1 MSRIP
6 AERKEAILKKLLPP
20 YSMSV
25 SELSKEEGIST
36 ATLYHWRQQLRRSG
50 AAVPNSNTS
59 SEQWSAQTKLAI
71 VAETYSMTESELSQ
85 YCREKG
91 LFPEQI
97 QSWRSECM
105 QGFMSSKE
113 REAEVKKQAKADK
126 LEIKELKKE
135 LRHKEKALA
144 ETAALLV
151 LPKKAQSLLRGRAR
165 GRLTS
170 TDERRHLI
178 ALIHDAKQSGCRLER
193 ACHEVQIDLRTYRR
207 WYRQGEVQTDKRPT
221 CARPEPANKLSQQ
234 ERDAIIEV
242 CNRPEFASLP
252 PTQIVPT
259 LLDCGEYIAS
269 ESSYYRVLSAQGQ
282 LHNRGRQ
289 RSRKTHAK
297 PTSYTATGSN
307 QVYTWDITY
316 LPSTTRGQHY
326 YLYVIED
333 IYSRKIVGYEVYEC
347 ECGELASQL
356 LQRTL
361 MREQCFNQPLVL
373 HSDNGAPMK
382 SLTFKAKMDELGIT
396 SSYSRPRVS
405 DDNPYVESLFRTVK
419 YMPNW
424 PSKGFENLDVSRSW
438 VETFVRWYNTEHK
451 HSKLNY
457 VTPSQRHNGKDK
469 EILKRRAEVLLAAK
483 QRKPERWPG
492 DIRNC
497 EPVGEVHLNPEREA
511 A

>member
-1 MSRIP
+1 M
-6 AERKEAILKKLLPP
+6 
-20 YSMSV
+20 
-25 SELSKEEGIST
+25 
-36 ATLYHWRQQLRRSG
+36 
-50 AAVPNSNTS
+50 
-59 SEQWSAQTKLAI
+59 
-71 VAETYSMTESELSQ
+71 
-85 YCREKG
+85 
-91 LFPEQI
+91 
-97 QSWRSECM
+97 
-105 QGFMSSKE
+105 
-113 REAEVKKQAKADK
+113 
-126 LEIKELKKE
+126 
-135 LRHKEKALA
+135 
-144 ETAALLV
+144 
-151 LPKKAQSLLRGRAR
+151 
-165 GRLTS
+165 
-170 TDERRHLI
+170 
-178 ALIHDAKQSGCRLER
+178 
-193 ACHEVQIDLRTYRR
+193 RTYRR
-207 WYRQGEVQTDKRPT
+207 WYRQGEVQADKRPT
-221 CARPEPANKLSQQ
+221 CVRPEPANKLSQQ

-252 PTQIVPT
+252 PTQIVPI
-259 LLDCGEYIAS
+259 LLDKGEYIAS
-269 ESSYYRVLSAQGQ
+269 ESSYYRVLGAQGQ
-282 LHNRGRQ
+282 LNNRGRQ
-289 RSRKTHAK
+289 RSRQKRAK

-316 LPSTTRGQHY
+316 LPSKVRGQHY

-333 IYSRKIVGYEVYEC
+333 IYSRKVVGYEVYER

-356 LQRTL
+356 LQRRL

-424 PSKGFENLDVSRSW
+424 PTKGFETLNRSRCW
-438 VETFVRWYNTEHK
+438 VEAFVHWYNTEHK

-457 VTPSQRHNGKDK
+457 VTPSERHNGKDK
-469 EILKRRAEVLLAAK
+469 EILERRAEVLLAAK

-497 EPVGEVHLNPEREA
+497 KPVGEVHLNPEREA

>member
-1 MSRIP
+1 M
-6 AERKEAILKKLLPP
+6 
-20 YSMSV
+20 
-25 SELSKEEGIST
+25 
-36 ATLYHWRQQLRRSG
+36 
-50 AAVPNSNTS
+50 
-59 SEQWSAQTKLAI
+59 
-71 VAETYSMTESELSQ
+71 
-85 YCREKG
+85 
-91 LFPEQI
+91 
-97 QSWRSECM
+97 
-105 QGFMSSKE
+105 
-113 REAEVKKQAKADK
+113 
-126 LEIKELKKE
+126 
-135 LRHKEKALA
+135 
-144 ETAALLV
+144 
-151 LPKKAQSLLRGRAR
+151 
-165 GRLTS
+165 
-170 TDERRHLI
+170 I

-193 ACHEVQIDLRTYRR
+193 ACYEVQIDLRTYRR
-207 WYRQGEVQTDKRPT
+207 WYRQGEIQADKRPT

-259 LLDCGEYIAS
+259 LLDKGEYIAS

-282 LHNRGRQ
+282 LHHRGRQ
-289 RSRKTHAK
+289 RSRQTQAK

-316 LPSTTRGQHY
+316 LPSKVRGQHY

-333 IYSRKIVGYEVYEC
+333 IYSRKIVGYEVYER

-361 MREQCFNQPLVL
+361 MREQCFSQPLVL

-424 PSKGFENLDVSRSW
+424 PTKGFESLDSSRRW
-438 VETFVRWYNTEHK
+438 VEAFVRWYNTEHK

-457 VTPSQRHNGKDK
+457 VTPSERHNGKDE

-483 QRKPERWPG
+483 QRKPERWPS

>member
-1 MSRIP
+1 M
-6 AERKEAILKKLLPP
+6 
-20 YSMSV
+20 
-25 SELSKEEGIST
+25 
-36 ATLYHWRQQLRRSG
+36 
-50 AAVPNSNTS
+50 
-59 SEQWSAQTKLAI
+59 
-71 VAETYSMTESELSQ
+71 
-85 YCREKG
+85 
-91 LFPEQI
+91 
-97 QSWRSECM
+97 
-105 QGFMSSKE
+105 
-113 REAEVKKQAKADK
+113 
-126 LEIKELKKE
+126 
-135 LRHKEKALA
+135 
-144 ETAALLV
+144 
-151 LPKKAQSLLRGRAR
+151 
-165 GRLTS
+165 
-170 TDERRHLI
+170 
-178 ALIHDAKQSGCRLER
+178 
-193 ACHEVQIDLRTYRR
+193 
-207 WYRQGEVQTDKRPT
+207 
-221 CARPEPANKLSQQ
+221 
-234 ERDAIIEV
+234 

-259 LLDCGEYIAS
+259 LLDKGEYIAS

-282 LHNRGRQ
+282 LHHRGRQ
-289 RSRKTHAK
+289 RSRQTQAK

-316 LPSTTRGQHY
+316 LPSKVRGQHY

-333 IYSRKIVGYEVYEC
+333 IYSRKIVGYEVYER

-361 MREQCFNQPLVL
+361 MREQCFSQPLVL

-424 PSKGFENLDVSRSW
+424 PTKGFESLDSSRRW
-438 VETFVRWYNTEHK
+438 VEAFVRWYNTEHK

-457 VTPSQRHNGKDK
+457 VTPSERHNGKDE

-483 QRKPERWPG
+483 QRKPERWPS

>member
-1 MSRIP
+1 MSRIS

-25 SELSKEEGIST
+25 AEVAKEEGIST
-36 ATLYHWRQQLRRSG
+36 ATLYHWRKQLRRSG

-71 VAETYSMTESELSQ
+71 VAETYSMTENELSQ

-91 LFPEQI
+91 LYPEEVQG
-97 QSWRSECM
+97 WRSECM
-105 QGFMSSKE
+105 QGFMSNKE
-113 REAEVKKQAKADK
+113 REAEAKKQAKADK

-151 LPKKAQSLLRGRAR
+151 LKKKAESLLRGRTR

-170 TDERRHLI
+170 ADERLYLVT
-178 ALIHDAKQSGCRLER
+178 LIHEARNNGCRLEP
-193 ACHEVQIDLRTYRR
+193 ACGEVEIDLRTYRR
-207 WYRQGEVQTDKRPT
+207 WYQQGEVQEDKRPA
-221 CARPEPANKLSQQ
+221 CERPEPANKLTPLEQM
-234 ERDAIIEV
+234 AIIEV
-242 CNRPEFASLP
+242 CNRPEYASLP

-259 LLDCGEYIAS
+259 LLDKGEYIAS
-269 ESSYYRVLSAQGQ
+269 ESSFYRVLKAEGQ
-282 LHNRGRQ
+282 LHGRGRQ
-289 RSRKTHAK
+289 KSRQKQSR
-297 PTSYTATGSN
+297 PTSYTATGPN
-307 QVYTWDITY
+307 QVFTWDITY
-316 LPSTTRGQHY
+316 LPSKVRGQHY

-333 IYSRKIVGYEVYEC
+333 IYSRKVVGYDVYEC

-361 MREQCFNQPLVL
+361 MRERCFNQPLVL

-419 YMPNW
+419 YMPSW
-424 PSKGFENLDVSRSW
+424 PTKGFENLDISRDW
-438 VETFVRWYNTEHK
+438 VESFVRWYNTEHK

-457 VTPSQRHNGKDK
+457 VTPAQRHNGQDE
-469 EILKRRAEVLLAAK
+469 EILMHRAKVLLAAK
-483 QRKPERWPG
+483 QKHPERWSSG
-492 DIRNC
+492 IRNC
-497 EPVGEVHLNPEREA
+497 EPVREVHLNPERIA

>member
-1 MSRIP
+1 MSRISV
-6 AERKEAILKKLLPP
+6 ERKEAILKKLLPP

-25 SELSKEEGIST
+25 KEVSEEEGIST
-36 ATLYHWRQQLRRSG
+36 ATLYHWRQQLRGSG

-105 QGFMSSKE
+105 QGFKSSKE
-113 REAEVKKQAKADK
+113 QEAEAKKQAKADK
-126 LEIKELKKE
+126 LEIKELKKD
-135 LRHKEKALA
+135 LRLKEKALA

-151 LPKKAQSLLRGRAR
+151 LRKKLRGLLRGRAR

-170 TDERRHLI
+170 TDERQTIVTLI
-178 ALIHDAKQSGCRLER
+178 LEAKQCGCRLEP

-207 WYRQGEVQTDKRPT
+207 WYQQGEVQADKRPI
-221 CARPEPANKLSQQ
+221 CLRPEPANKLSQQ

-242 CNRPEFASLP
+242 CNRSEFASLP

-259 LLDCGEYIAS
+259 LLDRGEYIAS
-269 ESSYYRVLSAQGQ
+269 ESSYYRILSAQGQ
-282 LHNRGRQ
+282 LNKRGRQ
-289 RSRKTHAK
+289 RSRQKRAK
-297 PTSYTATGSN
+297 PTSYTATDSN

-316 LPSTTRGQHY
+316 LPSKVRGQHY

-333 IYSRKIVGYEVYEC
+333 IYSRKIVGYEVYGH

-361 MREQCFNQPLVL
+361 MREQCFNQALVL

-382 SLTFKAKMDELGIT
+382 SLTFKAKMEELGIT

-419 YMPNW
+419 YMPSW
-424 PSKGFENLDVSRSW
+424 PTKGFETIDSSRSW
-438 VETFVRWYNTEHK
+438 VEAFVRWYNTEHK

-457 VTPSQRHNGKDK
+457 VTPSERHNGKDK

-483 QRKPERWPG
+483 ELNPERWPG

-497 EPVGEVHLNPEREA
+497 APVGDVHLNPEREA